1 MRTTTRKR
9 LTSIDQCWFRG
20 DLGADEGAV
29 FVEPD
34 VNDCSARQV
43 RIKIEDNEVIV
54 ATSVEELDEVIGML
68 RKARKHMVQ
77 S

>member
-1 MRTTTRKR
+1 
-9 LTSIDQCWFRG
+9 
-20 DLGADEGAV
+20 V